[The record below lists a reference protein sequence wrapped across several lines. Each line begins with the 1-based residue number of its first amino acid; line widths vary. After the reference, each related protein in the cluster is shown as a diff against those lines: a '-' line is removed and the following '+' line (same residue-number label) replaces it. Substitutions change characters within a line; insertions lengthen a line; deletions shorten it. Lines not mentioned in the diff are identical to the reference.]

1 MKKNILFWALL
12 MSTTIFAQVGIG
24 TPTPHS
30 SSVLELKS
38 DNAGLILP
46 RLKTTD
52 IQDPQMGTIV
62 YDTEK
67 NQICVFTT
75 TWNCYSNSVG
85 APAPGSALA
94 TNTEFKQ
101 SAFLD
106 LNGTVIY
113 GNALKN
119 QGKTIAPT
127 TSIVTPFVSPCVG
140 NCDSSNYGMVNPG
153 SHVLGFTLRRGNA
166 TVAGNYVVIRVLVDN
181 VVVNEETFN
190 FSNGM
195 NSGDKLPYQF
205 EFTCSSPAKI
215 QIQAGNNLND
225 ASIQFDYLQTK
236 NSFGV

>member
-1 MKKNILFWALL
+1 MTLL

-24 TPTPHS
+24 TSSPHP

-38 DNAGLILP
+38 DKAGLILP
-46 RLKTTD
+46 RLKTAN
-52 IQDPQMGTIV
+52 IANPQMGTIV

-75 TWNCYSNSVG
+75 KWNCYSNSTSTPSDG
-85 APAPGSALA
+85 LA

-106 LNGTVIY
+106 LNGTFIY
-113 GNALKN
+113 GNGLKN
-119 QGKTIAPT
+119 QGKTISPT
-127 TSIVTPFVSPCVG
+127 TSIVTPFVNPCNG
-140 NCDSSNYGMVNPG
+140 GCDSSNAGMINPG
-153 SHVLGFTLRRGNA
+153 NHILGFTLRRGNA
-166 TVAGNYVVIRVLVDN
+166 SVAGNYVIIRILVNDR
-181 VVVNEETFN
+181 VVNEATFN

-195 NSGDKLPYQF
+195 SSGDKLPYQF

-225 ASIQFDYLQTK
+225 ASIQFDYLQTRN
-236 NSFGV
+236 NSGV